1 MSATLVRCF
10 VVNTTSE
17 LIVPGS
23 NINGTNLFELGNT
36 FNITVLKL
44 IGKTI
49 EHLEERFRTTFE
61 NMESSFRTSI
71 ENVNGSFSKI
81 EDNFNNKL
89 CELNPCSQWSKWA
102 KCSAHRV
109 SSFGA
114 QTRTRTCWRGN
125 SKPCSNDGE
134 EAIEN
139 ESRVC
144 EGYCPQNYTLTANK
158 YCMFLGSTNVNQS
171 TAEKCCQDDGGHLIN
186 IDTEERK
193 TDYVVLNSG
202 RVVTWIDGVRTSRGG
217 KWAYQT
223 GQDPDDNGVINWYTN
238 EPSNGVSDL
247 CKAVA
252 VYSGKCRWHDL
263 TCSARYGFVCE
274 VRSSI

>member
-1 MSATLVRCF
+1 MRSVFPLLMSATLVRCF

-17 LIVPGS
+17 LMVPGR

-44 IGKTI
+44 IGKAL
-49 EHLEERFRTTFE
+49 EGMEERFST
-61 NMESSFRTSI
+61 SFVNI
-71 ENVNGSFSKI
+71 ENSLNT
-81 EDNFNNKL
+81 KL

-102 KCSAHRV
+102 KCSAQRV
-109 SSFGA
+109 STFGA

-158 YCMFLGSTNVNQS
+158 YCLFFNSTNANQN
-171 TAEKCCQDDGGHLIN
+171 TAENRCKADGGHLIN
-186 IDTEERK
+186 IDTKEHMTEYA
-193 TDYVVLNSG
+193 TFNSG
-202 RVVTWIDGVRTSRGG
+202 KRETWVDGVRTSRGG
-217 KWAYQT
+217 KWAYQS
-223 GQDPDDNGVINWYTN
+223 GQDPEDNGVIDWYSN
-238 EPSNGVSDL
+238 QPNNGVSDL
-247 CKAVA
+247 CKFVRF
-252 VYSGKCRWHDL
+252 YSGKVRWFDVS
-263 TCSARYGFVCE
+263 CSAVSKAVCE
-274 VRSSI
+274 IRLSYVINDDVAL

>member
-1 MSATLVRCF
+1 M
-10 VVNTTSE
+10 
-17 LIVPGS
+17 VPGS

-158 YCMFLGSTNVNQS
+158 YCLIFNSTNANQN
-171 TAEKCCQDDGGHLIN
+171 TAENRCKADGGHLIN
-186 IDTEERK
+186 IDTKERM
-193 TDYVVLNSG
+193 TEYATFNSG
-202 RVVTWIDGVRTSRGG
+202 KRETWVDGVRTSRGG
-217 KWAYQT
+217 KWAYQS
-223 GQDPDDNGVINWYTN
+223 GQDPEDNGVIDWYSN
-238 EPSNGVSDL
+238 QPNNGVSDL
-247 CKAVA
+247 CKFVRF
-252 VYSGKCRWHDL
+252 YSGKVRWFDVS
-263 TCSARYGFVCE
+263 CSAVSKAVCE
-274 VRSSI
+274 IRLSYVINDDVAL